1 MKLHEDNDVFIE
13 LIGITAET
21 IGIPQV
27 YVEKDYW
34 VTKALKY
41 LSESSYIEDVVFK
54 GGTSLSKAYKLI
66 NRFSEDID
74 LAVFPSD
81 KSDGARK
88 KLIKDIEGTVTQGLD
103 YLKFDERESKGS
115 RFRKTVHQ
123 YPRKVDGV
131 DFGQASPELL
141 IEINSFTTPEPFESR
156 KLQTFIAEV
165 LDKKSEHDLIAQY
178 DLEHFS
184 INVLSVRRTLTEK
197 ILGVIKDSYHEHP
210 ASRLSDRIRH
220 LYDICLILKHDEYRD
235 FVASNDFKP
244 LYELCIKDEQ
254 TGFFRDSSYLER
266 ELIEAP
272 LFSKFTDWRS
282 SLNTTYTGVF
292 SDLVYDDLPPIEDIE
307 ETLNFIKKNLQ

>member
-13 LIGITAET
+13 LIEITAET

-74 LAVFPSD
+74 LSVFPSD

-131 DFGQASPELL
+131 DFGQASPELPMK
-141 IEINSFTTPEPFESR
+141 INLETIITFRTM
-156 KLQTFIAEV
+156 QTLGSLGHYLNHV
-165 LDKKSEHDLIAQY
+165 N
-178 DLEHFS
+178 LEHLNMPYGYFRHE
-184 INVLSVRRTLTEK
+184 IDNKRVFMLLS
-197 ILGVIKDSYHEHP
+197 
-210 ASRLSDRIRH
+210 
-220 LYDICLILKHDEYRD
+220 
-235 FVASNDFKP
+235 P
-244 LYELCIKDEQ
+244 LENI
-254 TGFFRDSSYLER
+254 
-266 ELIEAP
+266 
-272 LFSKFTDWRS
+272 
-282 SLNTTYTGVF
+282 
-292 SDLVYDDLPPIEDIE
+292 
-307 ETLNFIKKNLQ
+307 